1 MAYRLSQTIEE
12 AVQAFKKL
20 PGIGEKTA
28 MRLVLATLEQ
38 SSDDVEQFAQ
48 SLHNLK
54 TKLKKCNV
62 CHSFADDELCSICTD
77 NKRDKMTLCV
87 VESIRDIVAIE
98 STQTYHGVYHVLGGL
113 ISPMQGIGPEDLTFS
128 SLFHRIKSD
137 QVKEVIMALNP
148 NMEGD
153 TTTFYISRQLD
164 LESISLTSLSR
175 GISFGGELEFA
186 DAMTLSRSLAARQP
200 FDRYLSG

>member
-1 MAYRLSQTIEE
+1 MSRTRGLLRGTPADRDGRKVLRHEVVPLIRAMAD
-12 AVQAFKKL
+12 
-20 PGIGEKTA
+20 PGGT
-28 MRLVLATLEQ
+28 
-38 SSDDVEQFAQ
+38 
-48 SLHNLK
+48 
-54 TKLKKCNV
+54 
-62 CHSFADDELCSICTD
+62 
-77 NKRDKMTLCV
+77 TLCV

-128 SLFHRIKSD
+128 SLFNRIKSD
-137 QVKEVIMALNP
+137 EVKEVIMALNP

-200 FDRYLSG
+200 FDRYLSR

>member
-38 SSDDVEQFAQ
+38 SSNDVDQFAQ
-48 SLHNLK
+48 ALHNLK
-54 TKLKKCNV
+54 TKLKKCSV
-62 CHSFADDELCSICTD
+62 CHSFADEELCSICAD
-77 NKRDKMTLCV
+77 NKRDKTTLCV

-128 SLFHRIKSD
+128 SLFSRIKSD
-137 QVKEVIMALNP
+137 EVKRGHYGLKPQYGGIRQH
-148 NMEGD
+148 
-153 TTTFYISRQLD
+153 FISVVN
-164 LESISLTSLSR
+164 
-175 GISFGGELEFA
+175 
-186 DAMTLSRSLAARQP
+186 
-200 FDRYLSG
+200 